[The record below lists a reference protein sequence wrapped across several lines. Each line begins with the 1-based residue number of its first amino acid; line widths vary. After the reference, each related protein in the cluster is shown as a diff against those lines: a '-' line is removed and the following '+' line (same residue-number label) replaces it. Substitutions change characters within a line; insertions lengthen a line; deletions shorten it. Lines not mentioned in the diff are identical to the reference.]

1 MLNKYIIGFVKMK
14 VVIVGGGAGGIS
26 TASNI
31 RKLDPECEIVVLT
44 RDNKVAYSPCAI
56 PYVLSGT
63 IKSFDD
69 IIMRTPEDYKE
80 KDIDIITEVE
90 VTAVDSEA
98 KTVTYECNSKK
109 TDIKY
114 DKLVLATGGNPFVP
128 PMEGV
133 DLDGVYQIRNI
144 DDGKKV
150 QMAIKD
156 AKSAVVTGAGLIGI
170 EIAFAL
176 MRQGLNVTLSEMMP
190 QIVPRSLDKDMS
202 DILVSYLE
210 SEGINVVLGKPITK
224 LLGDKKVEKVC
235 FGDKEVIDSD
245 MVILATGVR
254 AELDLARM
262 AGCEIGR
269 WAILVNDR
277 METSVEDVYAVGDC
291 VESKDL
297 ILGSNT
303 ISQLGTTAVRESKT
317 LARTICNKK
326 SKFNPVLNSMVSKVG
341 KLEFGAVGYTS
352 SFAQQNRIRP
362 VVQKVEALTRAR
374 YYPNAKPMDIKVIC
388 DGNGTIIGCQIIAE
402 ERVAERIDT
411 MTLAITEG
419 LTCFDLSNMEF
430 AYAPPVSMVT
440 DPLILA
446 VEEVSKKF
454 N

>member
-1 MLNKYIIGFVKMK
+1 MK

-26 TASNI
+26 TASNL
-31 RKLDPECEIVVLT
+31 RKMDKNCEIVVLT
-44 RDNKVAYSPCAI
+44 RDDKVAYSPCAI

-69 IIMRTPEDYKE
+69 IVMRTPEDYKK

-90 VTAVDSEA
+90 VTAVDSGK
-98 KTVTYECNSKK
+98 KTVTYESKSKSK
-109 TDIKY
+109 TIKY

-133 DLDGVYQIRNI
+133 DLEGVYQIRNI
-144 DDGKKV
+144 DDGIKV
-150 QMAIKD
+150 QEAIKD
-156 AKSAVVTGAGLIGI
+156 AKSAIVTGAGLIGI

-176 MRQGLNVTLSEMMP
+176 MKQGLNVTLSEMMP

-202 DILVSYLE
+202 DILVKYLE
-210 SEGINVVLGKPITK
+210 MEGINVVLGKPITK
-224 LLGDKKVEKVC
+224 LIGDKKVEKAC
-235 FGDKEVIDSD
+235 FDDEELIDAD

-277 METSVEDVYAVGDC
+277 METSVKDIYAVGDC

-297 ILGSNT
+297 ILGFNT

-341 KLEFGAVGYTS
+341 KLEFGAVGYTT
-352 SFAQQNRIRP
+352 SFAQKNRIRP

>member
-1 MLNKYIIGFVKMK
+1 MK

-31 RKLDPECEIVVLT
+31 RKIDKDCEIVVLT
-44 RDNKVAYSPCAI
+44 RDDKVAYSPCAI

-69 IIMRTPEDYKE
+69 IVMRTPEDYKA
-80 KDIDIITEVE
+80 KDIEVITEVE
-90 VTAVDSEA
+90 VTAVDSDE
-98 KTVTYECNSKK
+98 KTVTYEGKSESQ
-109 TDIKY
+109 TISY
-114 DKLVLATGGNPFVP
+114 DKLVLATGGKPFVP

-144 DDGKKV
+144 EDGKRV
-150 QMAIKD
+150 QNAMKD
-156 AKSAVVTGAGLIGI
+156 AKSAIVTGAGLIGI
-170 EIAFAL
+170 EIAYAL
-176 MRQGLNVTLSEMMP
+176 MKQGLNVTLSEMMP

-202 DILVSYLE
+202 DILVKYLE
-210 SEGINVVLGKPITK
+210 MEGINVVLGKPITK
-224 LLGDKKVEKVC
+224 LIGENRVEKAC
-235 FGDKEVIDSD
+235 FGDEELIDAD

-277 METSVEDVYAVGDC
+277 METSVEDIYAVGDC

-341 KLEFGAVGYTS
+341 ELEFGAVGYTT